1 MFKYKNNMIGNKEI
15 VIDSNYLGV
24 YTVGLLGFC
33 DLSHVDLTI
42 KIRPITSSFR
52 YEEELKVD

>member
-1 MFKYKNNMIGNKEI
+1 MIGNKEI